1 MFFLFENAKIN
12 MQTFAEKESYDFSD
26 LETDEV
32 FHPVPEI
39 RGAFFGFSI
48 EKTECNTIGNRKR
61 NLWRFNKIDCRN

>member
-1 MFFLFENAKIN
+1 

-32 FHPVPEI
+32 FIQYRKYGEP
-39 RGAFFGFSI
+39 FFGFSI

-61 NLWRFNKIDCRN
+61 ETLWRFNEIDGRN